1 MRKFLPLF
9 VCVAVCLVASSAL
22 ASGGISD
29 FEAPA
34 QKVVATLTGN
44 WARYFA
50 IICMGITGI
59 TFIWKR
65 EELSGGF
72 KMLLGLVF
80 GLSFIAFAS
89 GIVDKL
95 FDFSGAVL

>member
-1 MRKFLPLF
+1 MRKFLPLL
-9 VCVAVCLVASSAL
+9 VCVAVCLAASSVF

-34 QKVVATLTGN
+34 QQVVSTLTGR

-50 IICMGITGI
+50 IICMAITGI

-89 GIVDKL
+89 SIVDKL

>member
-1 MRKFLPLF
+1 MRKFLPIAFFVVLVLF
-9 VCVAVCLVASSAL
+9 AGDAL
-22 ASGGISD
+22 ASSGISE
-29 FEAPA
+29 FEGPTEA
-34 QKVVATLTGN
+34 VVNTLTGR

-50 IICMGITGI
+50 ILCMAITGI

-80 GLSFIAFAS
+80 GLSFIAFAAS
-89 GIVDKL
+89 IVDAL
-95 FDFSGAVL
+95 FSFSGALL